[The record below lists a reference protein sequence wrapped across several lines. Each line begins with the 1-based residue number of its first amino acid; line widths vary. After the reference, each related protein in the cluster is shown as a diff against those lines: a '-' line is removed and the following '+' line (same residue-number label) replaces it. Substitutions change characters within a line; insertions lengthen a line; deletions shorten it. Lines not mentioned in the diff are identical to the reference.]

1 MKKKNEKEQKKELD
15 LLDKTRSP
23 NQIVWALAWPTIVE
37 QLLMTVVTYVDAA
50 MVGSVGVNATAAI
63 AVNTSVIWLIQ
74 GLMTGLGVGASVLVA
89 TKIGEKKLEQAQ
101 AILMQSILAMII
113 LGIAVML
120 AGELILAPNLP
131 RWMGAEEALLA
142 PAGQYMRIVAAAFP
156 FQVLLAV
163 GCAIIRGAGNT
174 RTPMFYNIL
183 SNVVNIIGNFLFI
196 YEPRTIH
203 IFGFS
208 LKIWGAGMGVGGAAL
223 GTAAAFFISGM
234 LTLRHLLSRKSIV
247 SVPGGKSLRPDSV
260 ILKQI
265 VRLGLPAAFER
276 VTLSSGQMVITAL
289 VTGMGSSVL
298 AAHQLATTAESI
310 CYMPCF
316 GFSVAATTLV
326 AQSIGAGE
334 KEMAK
339 NYAGICI
346 RYGIG
351 IMLISAVLMFTFAP
365 QMIWLF
371 IRDTAVISLG
381 AAMLRIEAFAEPFVA
396 VTNVICGVLKGGGDT
411 RWPFYISIIGMW
423 VVRLT
428 LALIAIRGFGMGLA
442 GIWVPMAIDWTVRML
457 ICLWR
462 YKGEKWLHIWEKEH
476 QEAA

>member
-1 MKKKNEKEQKKELD
+1 MKKEKKELD
-15 LLDKTRSP
+15 LLDKTKSP
-23 NQIVWALAWPTIVE
+23 NKIVWALAWPTIVE
-37 QLLMTVVTYVDAA
+37 QLLLTVVTYVDAA

-74 GLMTGLGVGASVLVA
+74 GLMAGLGVGASVLVA
-89 TKIGEKKLEQAQ
+89 TKIGERKLEQAQ
-101 AILMQSILAMII
+101 AILMQSILAMIL
-113 LGIAVML
+113 LGGAVML
-120 AGELILAPNLP
+120 IGELILAHNLP
-131 RWMGAEEALLA
+131 RWMGAEEVLLA
-142 PAGQYMRIVAAAFP
+142 PAEQYMRIVAAAFP

-163 GCAIIRGAGNT
+163 GCAIIRGAGDT
-174 RTPMFYNIL
+174 RTPMYYNIL
-183 SNVVNIIGNFLFI
+183 SNIVNIIGNFLFI
-196 YEPRTIH
+196 YETRTVT

-223 GTAAAFFISGM
+223 GTALAFFISGM

-247 SVPGGKSLRPDSV
+247 HVSGARSLKPVRE
-260 ILKQI
+260 ILGQI

-351 IMLISAVLMFTFAP
+351 IMIISAVLMFLFAP

-428 LALIAIRGFGMGLA
+428 LAVVAIKVFGVGLA
-442 GIWVPMAIDWTVRML
+442 GIWIPMAIDWTVRML
-457 ICLWR
+457 ICLRR
-462 YKGEKWLHIWEKEH
+462 YKGEKWLYIWDEEH
-476 QEAA
+476 KAA

>member
-63 AVNTSVIWLIQ
+63 AVNTSMIWLIQ

-163 GCAIIRGAGNT
+163 GCAIIRGAGDT

-247 SVPGGKSLRPDSV
+247 SVPGGKSLRSDSV

>member
-163 GCAIIRGAGNT
+163 GCAIIRGAGDT

>member
-63 AVNTSVIWLIQ
+63 AVNTSMIWLIQ

-142 PAGQYMRIVAAAFP
+142 PAEQYMRIVAAAFP

-163 GCAIIRGAGNT
+163 GCAIIRGAGDT

>member
-1 MKKKNEKEQKKELD
+1 
-15 LLDKTRSP
+15 
-23 NQIVWALAWPTIVE
+23 
-37 QLLMTVVTYVDAA
+37 
-50 MVGSVGVNATAAI
+50 
-63 AVNTSVIWLIQ
+63 
-74 GLMTGLGVGASVLVA
+74 
-89 TKIGEKKLEQAQ
+89 
-101 AILMQSILAMII
+101 
-113 LGIAVML
+113 
-120 AGELILAPNLP
+120 
-131 RWMGAEEALLA
+131 
-142 PAGQYMRIVAAAFP
+142 
-156 FQVLLAV
+156 
-163 GCAIIRGAGNT
+163 
-174 RTPMFYNIL
+174 
-183 SNVVNIIGNFLFI
+183 
-196 YEPRTIH
+196 
-203 IFGFS
+203 
-208 LKIWGAGMGVGGAAL
+208 
-223 GTAAAFFISGM
+223 
-234 LTLRHLLSRKSIV
+234 
-247 SVPGGKSLRPDSV
+247 
-260 ILKQI
+260 
-265 VRLGLPAAFER
+265 
-276 VTLSSGQMVITAL
+276 
-289 VTGMGSSVL
+289 
-298 AAHQLATTAESI
+298 
-310 CYMPCF
+310 
-316 GFSVAATTLV
+316 
-326 AQSIGAGE
+326 
-334 KEMAK
+334 MAK

>member
-1 MKKKNEKEQKKELD
+1 MKKEKKELD
-15 LLDKTRSP
+15 LLDKTKSP
-23 NQIVWALAWPTIVE
+23 NKIVWALAWPTIVE
-37 QLLMTVVTYVDAA
+37 QLLLTVVTYVDAA

-74 GLMTGLGVGASVLVA
+74 GLMAGLGVGASVLVA
-89 TKIGEKKLEQAQ
+89 TKIGERKLEQAQ
-101 AILMQSILAMII
+101 AILMQSILAMIL
-113 LGIAVML
+113 LGGAVML
-120 AGELILAPNLP
+120 IGELILAHNLP
-131 RWMGAEEALLA
+131 RWMGAEEVLLA
-142 PAGQYMRIVAAAFP
+142 PAEQYMRIVAAAFP

-163 GCAIIRGAGNT
+163 GCAIIRGAGDT
-174 RTPMFYNIL
+174 RTPMYYNIL
-183 SNVVNIIGNFLFI
+183 SNIVNIIGNFLFI
-196 YEPRTIH
+196 YETRTVT

-223 GTAAAFFISGM
+223 GTALAFFISGM

-247 SVPGGKSLRPDSV
+247 HVSGSRSLKPNRE
-260 ILKQI
+260 ILAQL
-265 VRLGLPAAFER
+265 VRLGLPAALAR

-351 IMLISAVLMFTFAP
+351 IMIISAVLMFLFAP

-428 LALIAIRGFGMGLA
+428 LAVVAIKVFGVGLA
-442 GIWVPMAIDWTVRML
+442 GIWIPMAIDWTVRML
-457 ICLWR
+457 ICLRR
-462 YKGEKWLHIWEKEH
+462 YKGEKWLYIWDEEH
-476 QEAA
+476 KAA

>member
-1 MKKKNEKEQKKELD
+1 MKKEKKELD
-15 LLDKTRSP
+15 LLDKTKSP
-23 NQIVWALAWPTIVE
+23 NKIVWALAWPTIVE
-37 QLLMTVVTYVDAA
+37 QLLLTVVTYVDAA

-74 GLMTGLGVGASVLVA
+74 GLMAGLGVGASVLVA
-89 TKIGEKKLEQAQ
+89 TKIGERKLEQAQ
-101 AILMQSILAMII
+101 AILMQSILAMIL
-113 LGIAVML
+113 LGGAVML
-120 AGELILAPNLP
+120 IGELILAHNLP
-131 RWMGAEEALLA
+131 RWMGAEEVLLA
-142 PAGQYMRIVAAAFP
+142 PAEQYMRIVAAAFP

-163 GCAIIRGAGNT
+163 GCAIIRGAGDT
-174 RTPMFYNIL
+174 RTPMYYNIL
-183 SNVVNIIGNFLFI
+183 SNIVNIIGNFLFI
-196 YEPRTIH
+196 YETRTVT

-223 GTAAAFFISGM
+223 GTALAFFISGM

-247 SVPGGKSLRPDSV
+247 HVSGARSLKPDRE
-260 ILKQI
+260 ILGQI

-351 IMLISAVLMFTFAP
+351 IMIISAVLMFLFAP

-428 LALIAIRGFGMGLA
+428 LAVVAIKVFGVGLA
-442 GIWVPMAIDWTVRML
+442 GIWIPMAIDWTVRML
-457 ICLWR
+457 ICLRR
-462 YKGEKWLHIWEKEH
+462 YKGEKWLYIWDEEH
-476 QEAA
+476 KAA

>member
-1 MKKKNEKEQKKELD
+1 MKKEKKELD
-15 LLDKTRSP
+15 LLDKTKSP
-23 NQIVWALAWPTIVE
+23 NKIVWALAWPTIVE
-37 QLLMTVVTYVDAA
+37 QLLLTVVTYVDAA

-74 GLMTGLGVGASVLVA
+74 GLMAGLGVGASVLVA
-89 TKIGEKKLEQAQ
+89 TKIGERKLEQAQ
-101 AILMQSILAMII
+101 AILMQSILAMIL
-113 LGIAVML
+113 LGGAVML
-120 AGELILAPNLP
+120 IGELILAHNLP

-142 PAGQYMRIVAAAFP
+142 PAEQYMRIVAAAFP

-163 GCAIIRGAGNT
+163 GCAIIRGAGDT
-174 RTPMFYNIL
+174 RTPMFYNVL
-183 SNVVNIIGNFLFI
+183 SNIVNIIGNFFFI
-196 YEPRTIH
+196 YETRTITL
-203 IFGFS
+203 FGFS

-223 GTAAAFFISGM
+223 GTALAFFISGM
-234 LTLRHLLSRKSIV
+234 LTLRYLLSSKSIV
-247 SVPGGKSLRPDSV
+247 HVPGAKSLKPNRD
-260 ILKQI
+260 ILGQI

-351 IMLISAVLMFTFAP
+351 IMIISAVLMFLFAP

-423 VVRLT
+423 IVRLT
-428 LALIAIRGFGMGLA
+428 LAVIAIKVFGVGLA
-442 GIWVPMAIDWTVRML
+442 GIWIPMAIDWTVRML
-457 ICLWR
+457 ICLRR
-462 YKGEKWLHIWEKEH
+462 YKGENWLYIWDEQHK
-476 QEAA
+476 AA

>member
-1 MKKKNEKEQKKELD
+1 MKKEKKELD
-15 LLDKTRSP
+15 LLDKTKSP
-23 NQIVWALAWPTIVE
+23 NKIVWALAWPTIVE
-37 QLLMTVVTYVDAA
+37 QLLLTVVTYVDAA

-74 GLMTGLGVGASVLVA
+74 GLMAGLGVGASVLVA

-101 AILMQSILAMII
+101 AILMQSILAMIL
-113 LGIAVML
+113 LGGAVL
-120 AGELILAPNLP
+120 LIGELILAHNLP

-142 PAGQYMRIVAAAFP
+142 PAEQYMRIVAAAFP

-163 GCAIIRGAGNT
+163 GCAIIRGAGDT

-183 SNVVNIIGNFLFI
+183 SNIVNIIGNFFFI
-196 YEPRTIH
+196 YETRTVSL
-203 IFGFS
+203 FGFS

-223 GTAAAFFISGM
+223 GTALAFFIAGL

-247 SVPGGKSLRPDSV
+247 HVAGAKSLKPDKE
-260 ILKQI
+260 ILGQI

-276 VTLSSGQMVITAL
+276 VTLSAGQMVITAL
-289 VTGMGSSVL
+289 VTGMGSAVL

-346 RYGIG
+346 RYGVGVMI
-351 IMLISAVLMFTFAP
+351 LSAVLMFLFAP

-396 VTNVICGVLKGGGDT
+396 VANVICGVLKGGGDT

-423 VVRLT
+423 IVRLT
-428 LALIAIRGFGMGLA
+428 LAVIAIKVFGVGLA
-442 GIWVPMAIDWTVRML
+442 GIWIPMAIDWTVRML
-457 ICLWR
+457 ICLRR
-462 YKGEKWLHIWEKEH
+462 YKGEKWLHIWDEQHK
-476 QEAA
+476 AA

>member
-163 GCAIIRGAGNT
+163 GCAIIRGAGDT

-476 QEAA
+476 QEAT

>member
-1 MKKKNEKEQKKELD
+1 MKKEKKELD
-15 LLDKTRSP
+15 LLDKTKSP
-23 NQIVWALAWPTIVE
+23 NKIVWALAWPTIVE
-37 QLLMTVVTYVDAA
+37 QLLLTVVTYVDAA

-74 GLMTGLGVGASVLVA
+74 GLMAGLGVGASVLVA
-89 TKIGEKKLEQAQ
+89 TKIGERKLEQAQ
-101 AILMQSILAMII
+101 AILMQSILAMIL
-113 LGIAVML
+113 LGGAVML
-120 AGELILAPNLP
+120 IGELILAHNLP
-131 RWMGAEEALLA
+131 RWMGAEEVLLA
-142 PAGQYMRIVAAAFP
+142 PAEQYMRIVAAAFP

-163 GCAIIRGAGNT
+163 GCAIIRGAGDT

-183 SNVVNIIGNFLFI
+183 SNIVNIIGNFFFI
-196 YEPRTIH
+196 YETRTVTLL
-203 IFGFS
+203 GFS

-223 GTAAAFFISGM
+223 GTALAFFISGL

-247 SVPGGKSLRPDSV
+247 HVSGAKSLKPDKE
-260 ILKQI
+260 ILGQI

-346 RYGIG
+346 HYGIG
-351 IMLISAVLMFTFAP
+351 IMIISAVLMFLFAP

-411 RWPFYISIIGMW
+411 RWPFYISLIGMW
-423 VVRLT
+423 IVRLT
-428 LALIAIRGFGMGLA
+428 LAVVAIKVFGVGLA
-442 GIWVPMAIDWTVRML
+442 GIWIPMAIDWTVRML
-457 ICLWR
+457 ICLRR
-462 YKGEKWLHIWEKEH
+462 YKGEKWLYIWDEQHK
-476 QEAA
+476 AA

>member
-63 AVNTSVIWLIQ
+63 AVNTSMIWLIQ

-163 GCAIIRGAGNT
+163 GCAIIRGAGDT

>member
-1 MKKKNEKEQKKELD
+1 MKKEKKELD
-15 LLDKTRSP
+15 LLDKTKSP
-23 NQIVWALAWPTIVE
+23 NKIVWALAWPTIVE
-37 QLLMTVVTYVDAA
+37 QLLLTVVTYVDAA

-74 GLMTGLGVGASVLVA
+74 GLMAGLGVGASVLVA
-89 TKIGEKKLEQAQ
+89 TKIGERKLEQAQ
-101 AILMQSILAMII
+101 AILMQSILAMIL
-113 LGIAVML
+113 LGGAVML
-120 AGELILAPNLP
+120 IGELILAHNLP
-131 RWMGAEEALLA
+131 RWMGAEEVLLA
-142 PAGQYMRIVAAAFP
+142 PAEQYMRIVAAAFP

-163 GCAIIRGAGNT
+163 GCAIIRGAGDT
-174 RTPMFYNIL
+174 RTPMYYNIL
-183 SNVVNIIGNFLFI
+183 SNIVNIIGNFLFI
-196 YEPRTIH
+196 YETRTVT

-223 GTAAAFFISGM
+223 GTALAFFISGM

-247 SVPGGKSLRPDSV
+247 HVPGARSLKPNRE
-260 ILKQI
+260 ILGQI

-351 IMLISAVLMFTFAP
+351 IMIISAVLMFLFAP

-428 LALIAIRGFGMGLA
+428 LAVVAIKVFGVGLA
-442 GIWVPMAIDWTVRML
+442 GIWIPMAIDWTVRML
-457 ICLWR
+457 ICLRR
-462 YKGEKWLHIWEKEH
+462 YKGEKWLYIWDEEH
-476 QEAA
+476 KAA

>member
-1 MKKKNEKEQKKELD
+1 MKKEKKELD
-15 LLDKTRSP
+15 LLDKTKSP
-23 NQIVWALAWPTIVE
+23 NKIVWALAWPTIVE
-37 QLLMTVVTYVDAA
+37 QLLLTVVTYVDAA

-74 GLMTGLGVGASVLVA
+74 GLMAGLGVGASVLVA
-89 TKIGEKKLEQAQ
+89 TKIGERKLEQAQ
-101 AILMQSILAMII
+101 AILMQSILAMIL
-113 LGIAVML
+113 LGGAVML
-120 AGELILAPNLP
+120 IGELILAHNLP
-131 RWMGAEEALLA
+131 RWMGAEEVLLA
-142 PAGQYMRIVAAAFP
+142 PAEQYMRIVAAAFP

-163 GCAIIRGAGNT
+163 GCAIIRGAGDT
-174 RTPMFYNIL
+174 RTPMYYNIL
-183 SNVVNIIGNFLFI
+183 SNIVNIIGNFLFI
-196 YEPRTIH
+196 YETRTVT

-223 GTAAAFFISGM
+223 GTALAFFISGM
-234 LTLRHLLSRKSIV
+234 LTLLHLLSRKSIV
-247 SVPGGKSLRPDSV
+247 HVSGARSLKPDRE
-260 ILKQI
+260 ILGQI

-351 IMLISAVLMFTFAP
+351 IMIISAVLMFLFAP

-428 LALIAIRGFGMGLA
+428 LAVVAIKVFGVGLA
-442 GIWVPMAIDWTVRML
+442 GIWIPMAIDWTVRML
-457 ICLWR
+457 ICLR
-462 YKGEKWLHIWEKEH
+462 QYKGEKWLYIWDEEH
-476 QEAA
+476 KAA

>member
-1 MKKKNEKEQKKELD
+1 
-15 LLDKTRSP
+15 
-23 NQIVWALAWPTIVE
+23 
-37 QLLMTVVTYVDAA
+37 
-50 MVGSVGVNATAAI
+50 
-63 AVNTSVIWLIQ
+63 
-74 GLMTGLGVGASVLVA
+74 
-89 TKIGEKKLEQAQ
+89 
-101 AILMQSILAMII
+101 
-113 LGIAVML
+113 
-120 AGELILAPNLP
+120 
-131 RWMGAEEALLA
+131 
-142 PAGQYMRIVAAAFP
+142 
-156 FQVLLAV
+156 
-163 GCAIIRGAGNT
+163 
-174 RTPMFYNIL
+174 
-183 SNVVNIIGNFLFI
+183 
-196 YEPRTIH
+196 
-203 IFGFS
+203 
-208 LKIWGAGMGVGGAAL
+208 MGVGGAAL
-223 GTAAAFFISGM
+223 GTALAFFISGL

-247 SVPGGKSLRPDSV
+247 HVAGAKSLKPDRE
-260 ILKQI
+260 ILGQI

-351 IMLISAVLMFTFAP
+351 IMIISAVLMFLFAP

-396 VTNVICGVLKGGGDT
+396 VANVICGVLKGGGDT
-411 RWPFYISIIGMW
+411 RWPFYISLIGMW

-428 LALIAIRGFGMGLA
+428 LAVVAIKVFGVGLA
-442 GIWVPMAIDWTVRML
+442 GIWIPMAIDWTVRML
-457 ICLWR
+457 ICLRR
-462 YKGEKWLHIWEKEH
+462 YKGKKWLYIWDEEH
-476 QEAA
+476 RAA

>member
-1 MKKKNEKEQKKELD
+1 MKKEKKELD
-15 LLDKTRSP
+15 LLDKTKSP
-23 NQIVWALAWPTIVE
+23 NKIVWALAWPTIVE
-37 QLLMTVVTYVDAA
+37 QLLLTVVTYVDAA

-74 GLMTGLGVGASVLVA
+74 GLMAGLGVGASVLVA
-89 TKIGEKKLEQAQ
+89 TKIGERKLEQAQ
-101 AILMQSILAMII
+101 AILMQSILAMIL
-113 LGIAVML
+113 LGGAVML
-120 AGELILAPNLP
+120 IGELILAHNLP
-131 RWMGAEEALLA
+131 RWMGAEEVLLA
-142 PAGQYMRIVAAAFP
+142 PAEQYMRIVAAAFP

-163 GCAIIRGAGNT
+163 GCAIIRGAGDT
-174 RTPMFYNIL
+174 RTPMYYNIL
-183 SNVVNIIGNFLFI
+183 SNIVNIIGNFLFI
-196 YEPRTIH
+196 YETRTVT

-223 GTAAAFFISGM
+223 GTALAFFISGM

-247 SVPGGKSLRPDSV
+247 HVPGARSLKPDRE
-260 ILKQI
+260 ILGQI

-351 IMLISAVLMFTFAP
+351 IMIISAVLMFLFAP

-428 LALIAIRGFGMGLA
+428 LAVVAIKVFGVGLA
-442 GIWVPMAIDWTVRML
+442 GIWIPMAIDWTVRML
-457 ICLWR
+457 ICLRR
-462 YKGEKWLHIWEKEH
+462 YKGEKWLYIWDEEH
-476 QEAA
+476 KAA

>member
-1 MKKKNEKEQKKELD
+1 MKKEKKELD
-15 LLDKTRSP
+15 LLDKTKSP
-23 NQIVWALAWPTIVE
+23 NKIVWALAWPTIVE
-37 QLLMTVVTYVDAA
+37 QLLLTVVTYVDAA

-74 GLMTGLGVGASVLVA
+74 GLMAGLGVGASVLVA
-89 TKIGEKKLEQAQ
+89 TKIGERKLEQAQ
-101 AILMQSILAMII
+101 AILMQSILAMIL
-113 LGIAVML
+113 LGGAVML
-120 AGELILAPNLP
+120 IGELILAHNLP
-131 RWMGAEEALLA
+131 RWMGAEEVLLA
-142 PAGQYMRIVAAAFP
+142 PAEQYMRIVAAAFP

-163 GCAIIRGAGNT
+163 GCAIIRGAGDT
-174 RTPMFYNIL
+174 RTPMYYNIL
-183 SNVVNIIGNFLFI
+183 SNIVNIIGNFLFI
-196 YEPRTIH
+196 YETRTVT

-223 GTAAAFFISGM
+223 GTALAFFISGM

-247 SVPGGKSLRPDSV
+247 HVSGARSLKPNRE
-260 ILKQI
+260 ILGQI

-351 IMLISAVLMFTFAP
+351 IMIISAVLMFLFAP

-428 LALIAIRGFGMGLA
+428 LAVVAIKVFGVGLA
-442 GIWVPMAIDWTVRML
+442 GIWIPMAIDWTVRML
-457 ICLWR
+457 ICLRR
-462 YKGEKWLHIWEKEH
+462 YKGEKWLYIWDEEH
-476 QEAA
+476 KAA